1 MSDKEY
7 DDFVYRQDDKPYSPT
22 GKTES
27 RVKSHVNAK
36 GEIEPANVTG
46 KTTVQQ
52 HIRGSEPVKSESP
65 YTSFL
70 SINLVLELINP
81 MEIILLS

>member
-1 MSDKEY
+1 MAETAEDAKEIRRVAEEANRLIETETGKDVAKMSDKEY
-7 DDFVYRQDDKPYSPT
+7 DDFVYRQDDKPYSPA

-46 KTTVQQ
+46 KTTVQ
-52 HIRGSEPVKSESP
+52 
-65 YTSFL
+65 
-70 SINLVLELINP
+70 
-81 MEIILLS
+81 